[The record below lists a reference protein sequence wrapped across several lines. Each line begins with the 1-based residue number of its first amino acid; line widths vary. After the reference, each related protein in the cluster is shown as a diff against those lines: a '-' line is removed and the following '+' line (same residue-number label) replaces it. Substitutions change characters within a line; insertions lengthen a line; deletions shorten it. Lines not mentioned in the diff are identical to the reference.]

1 MRLSEDNL
9 RDLLLSLHRVGHGDE
24 MGPQAKWKTHLP
36 TKTLL
41 GQGPLKIIYM

>member
-9 RDLLLSLHRVGHGDE
+9 RDLLLSSHHVGHGDE
-24 MGPQAKWKTHLP
+24 MGPHTKWKTHLP

-41 GQGPLKIIYM
+41 ELGPLKIIYI